1 LNVKKLQKKYDKY
14 IELKNNLIKLKEHAE
29 NEIKKIDEILKQDFI
44 ILEAYNKIR
53 KNVFK
58 EVIISTKLENKTYT
72 DFEEF
77 GLEYKDKIYIKV
89 KTKDLEFNEEIKGAR
104 IIEKS
109 MYTYITIYTENYD
122 ISIFL

>member
-1 LNVKKLQKKYDKY
+1 MNVKKLQKKYDKY